1 MIFLINSGISFLN
14 SRFRKINLPV
24 FAEKRLKK
32 ALNLLR
38 ICRKKMDKSRPNAD
52 WKGDSKNYVA
62 KRYKDEDGLDRQTYF
77 DDIQMQVLLRIFLQ
91 SKMGYF
97 QEFIQFF
104 RWTPSCGARSTT
116 VTTRQRKLT
125 FSWKPSMSSHRGPG
139 PHSSMSNTLLKEI
152 TSNTIQTRVW
162 SF

>member
-1 MIFLINSGISFLN
+1 
-14 SRFRKINLPV
+14 
-24 FAEKRLKK
+24 
-32 ALNLLR
+32 
-38 ICRKKMDKSRPNAD
+38 MDKSRPNAD

-104 RWTPSCGARSTT
+104 
-116 VTTRQRKLT
+116 
-125 FSWKPSMSSHRGPG
+125 
-139 PHSSMSNTLLKEI
+139 
-152 TSNTIQTRVW
+152 
-162 SF
+162 